1 MQKLV
6 LDKNIR
12 NWVLLPIF
20 YIVTLIG
27 LCRHYVM
34 VLLKSTEDKDVER
47 VEYNHFYIFINRN
60 IVNRANILCEN
71 NGYISHEGVT
81 SRLVHFKILF
91 SY

>member
-1 MQKLV
+1 MQILV

-34 VLLKSTEDKDVER
+34 VLLKSTEDKDVQT
-47 VEYNHFYIFINRN
+47 I
-60 IVNRANILCEN
+60 EN
-71 NGYISHEGVT
+71 E
-81 SRLVHFKILF
+81 
-91 SY
+91 